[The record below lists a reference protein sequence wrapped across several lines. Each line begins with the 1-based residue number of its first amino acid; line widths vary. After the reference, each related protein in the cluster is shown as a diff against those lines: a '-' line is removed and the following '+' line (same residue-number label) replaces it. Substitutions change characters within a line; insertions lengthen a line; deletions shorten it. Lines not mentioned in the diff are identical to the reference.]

1 MIKYNILITGGAG
14 FIGSNLV
21 ARLLN
26 DDRVGLVRVVDDLST
41 GKLENINQFFQ
52 NPIFEFIEGDICN
65 YDFCINACNNI
76 DIISHQAALGS
87 VPRSI
92 KNPIASNDV
101 NVSGFLNILNA
112 ARLKNVSKVVFASS
126 SATYGDSKE
135 LPKVEKDIGLPI
147 SPYGLTKY
155 INELYAFVYNRV
167 YGLNYIGLRY
177 FNVYGPKQD
186 PNGAYAAVIPL
197 FINSVLN
204 DNKATI
210 NGDGFHSRDFT
221 YVEDVIQAN
230 ILAIFSDSQNSV
242 NKVYNIACGNQ
253 TSLNKLWDLICKIG
267 NKKIKA
273 NYGPEREGDIK
284 HSLAN
289 ISNAET
295 FLGYSP
301 NFTIENG
308 LDKTYKW
315 FKEKYL

>member
-167 YGLNYIGLRY
+167 YGLKYIGLRY

-284 HSLAN
+284 HSLAD